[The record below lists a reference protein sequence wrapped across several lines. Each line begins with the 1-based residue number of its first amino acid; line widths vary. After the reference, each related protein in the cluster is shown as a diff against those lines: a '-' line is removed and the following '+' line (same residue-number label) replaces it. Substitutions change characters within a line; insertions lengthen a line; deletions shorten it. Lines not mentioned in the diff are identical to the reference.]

1 MLTQAKVVVLLL
13 KASSRRLLGSARN
26 GAHCALEV
34 EKNKGLTREQTKRA
48 MLSWGGLFKNYDGDP
63 ACFKENEFAR
73 SLDRA
78 YLGVST
84 NPRPNYAN

>member
-1 MLTQAKVVVLLL
+1 M
-13 KASSRRLLGSARN
+13 
-26 GAHCALEV
+26 
-34 EKNKGLTREQTKRA
+34 REQTKRA
-48 MLSWGGLFKNYDGDP
+48 MLSWGGLFKKYDGDP

-84 NPRPNYAN
+84 NSQPLALTAPLTGNILRMTIAIRWIN